1 MIDKRIVETIGFDAD
16 DTLWENNNF
25 YIEVSEKF
33 YEIMR
38 RYCSDAEIRAAF
50 VAREEDNIAELGYGA
65 KAVILSMIETAIRL
79 YPSIESRVI
88 EEIIEAGRVLFR
100 VPTIMLPN
108 VCETIEA
115 LQKKYRVIIIT
126 KGEVSEQSRKFD
138 NSPLPHD
145 IPYFIL
151 GDKSPESYR
160 RLLKR
165 ENIPCESFLM
175 VGNSPRSDV
184 LAPVEIG
191 AQACYIPYHT
201 TWAHEDM
208 PIPEHER
215 IATLS
220 DIGDLRHI
228 LL

>member
-1 MIDKRIVETIGFDAD
+1 
-16 DTLWENNNF
+16 
-25 YIEVSEKF
+25 
-33 YEIMR
+33 
-38 RYCSDAEIRAAF
+38 
-50 VAREEDNIAELGYGA
+50 
-65 KAVILSMIETAIRL
+65 
-79 YPSIESRVI
+79 
-88 EEIIEAGRVLFR
+88 
-100 VPTIMLPN
+100 MLPN

-220 DIGDLRHI
+220 DIGDLRLI